1 MIRVPSDGPKV
12 PPHIPGVPSKKEG
25 KGEEETIP
33 SRPMSPDAKTMGGR
47 GPYELDAHSMA
58 VALAALAKEAKEKE
72 LSFEEIIQ
80 RVIEETGMKNP
91 EAAMAEANK
100 KLQEEIE
107 RTLDDIKQNKGLME
121 EAEAWEA
128 FTAILDSQ
136 LSDKQKQEFL
146 SLLGESIKG
155 A

>member
-1 MIRVPSDGPKV
+1 MIRIPPEGPKI
-12 PPHIPGVPSKKEG
+12 PPHIPPVPPKKDEEGGRPAKPISPESKA
-25 KGEEETIP
+25 P
-33 SRPMSPDAKTMGGR
+33 GGR

-80 RVIEETGMKNP
+80 RVIEETGMTNP
-91 EAAMAEANK
+91 QAAMEEANK
-100 KLQEEIE
+100 KLQEAIDK
-107 RTLDDIKQNKGLME
+107 TLDDIKQNKELME

-128 FTAILDSQ
+128 FAKILDGK
-136 LSDKQKQEFL
+136 LSDEQKREFL
-146 SLLGESIKG
+146 SLLGESIKR

>member
-1 MIRVPSDGPKV
+1 MIRIPGEGPKV
-12 PPHIPGVPSKKEG
+12 PPQIPPVPPRKEG
-25 KGEEETIP
+25 EETTKP
-33 SRPMSPDAKTMGGR
+33 ARPVSPESKAPGGR

-80 RVIEETGMKNP
+80 KVIDETGMTNPQEAMEEANRKLHKEIEETLEEIK
-91 EAAMAEANK
+91 ANK
-100 KLQEEIE
+100 
-107 RTLDDIKQNKGLME
+107 DLMQ

-128 FTAILDSQ
+128 FARILDSK
-136 LSDKQKQEFL
+136 LSNEQKQEFL
-146 SLLGESIKG
+146 SLLGESIKS